1 MEEAW
6 LDPNTVHGLTLP
18 AWSPICISLTPITP
32 LASPCSAACPH
43 CERKTTW
50 IELGGG
56 WWSIPFACMLLSS
69 SSSSWSWCWTSN
81 AKAWVRSFAKLYM
94 LYVSDWDTK
103 DDEEK
108 MAERIELWNK
118 VKPFY
123 LPASPYNHR
132 GFSSFSSFNLM
143 WDPPPPHSLPYSHSQ
158 EKCQLSNDKGTLVVC
173 LRRLFLSRIATVGYW
188 ISFGMKS
195 ILYHSFMDKPT
206 RRVFVFVVVYK

>member
-1 MEEAW
+1 MWNRTDVQLCSFAD
-6 LDPNTVHGLTLP
+6 LRGPFLRIHYTVLYGGSLAGPEHRPGRTLP

-56 WWSIPFACMLLSS
+56 WWSIPFACMLLS

-143 WDPPPPHSLPYSHSQ
+143 WDPPPPHSLPFSHSQ
-158 EKCQLSNDKGTLVVC
+158 EKCQLSNDKGTLVVY
-173 LRRLFLSRIATVGYW
+173 V
-188 ISFGMKS
+188 
-195 ILYHSFMDKPT
+195 
-206 RRVFVFVVVYK
+206 